1 MTEALEITTFHLT
14 GDFGGTDF
22 IAVNSDVDAYL
33 KTRPGFRW
41 RRITQDE
48 DGTVVDVVAW
58 DSEADARAGAAGI
71 MTELAGSPVHA
82 MIDQAT
88 VDFRILPVIH
98 RLD

>member
-1 MTEALEITTFHLT
+1 MTEALEITTFHLA
-14 GDFGGTDF
+14 GDFGGADF
-22 IAVNSDVDAYL
+22 VAVNKDVDAYL

-41 RRITQDE
+41 RRITHDE

-58 DSEADARAGAAGI
+58 DGEADARAAGI

-88 VDFRILPVIH
+88 VDFRFLPVIH
-98 RLD
+98 RLG